1 IFEHWDFHDK
11 EALLDVCKEQLN
23 LYGLQ
28 EQPVDEVADWIE
40 NIVSQ
45 PLALYDTTL
54 TLKDIEPSSRLD
66 EMEFYL
72 PVGQLS
78 ASDIDALL
86 GGDQRFSFEPLT
98 GYLKGFIDLIF
109 EWQGRYYVADYKSNH
124 LGDHWR
130 NYVPSA
136 LRDSMR
142 DHRYDLQSW
151 IYMLALDQLLSRR
164 LPDYQPQKHLG
175 GSVYFYL
182 RGMGSH
188 FCKSDHNT
196 DPDAGVCFTPVS
208 VESLRQWRKAI
219 LPEQAQEVA
228 P

>member
-1 IFEHWDFHDK
+1 
-11 EALLDVCKEQLN
+11 
-23 LYGLQ
+23 
-28 EQPVDEVADWIE
+28 
-40 NIVSQ
+40 
-45 PLALYDTTL
+45 
-54 TLKDIEPSSRLD
+54 
-66 EMEFYL
+66 MEFYL